1 MNVIALE
8 TRWLIRLEVDHRVSW
23 VERRFLL
30 RKLFEFPQEVAV
42 RHSPV
47 VRLRPCNHSHEALP
61 ILQPTADDLYRRTV
75 VHYKNSL
82 KFSSLLEVHFV
93 VGSFVPPGEETDP
106 TRTPAF
112 YNDTYDYLTGLG
124 VAEV

>member
-47 VRLRPCNHSHEALP
+47 VRLRPGNHSHKALP
-61 ILQPTADDLYRRTV
+61 LLQPTADDLYRWTV